1 MERHF
6 QVHGNGQAAD
16 ILSKEKDWNKIYTFH
31 WMSYNDKQVAGEK
44 TKSVTSRKRATKAR
58 TGRWDSAPFSSIF
71 LASSF
76 SCSQAESIPTQTSN
90 IFLISPALDKNL
102 IRV

>member
-58 TGRWDSAPFSSIF
+58 TGRWGFCAVFKHFSRFEFF
-71 LASSF
+71 LLSS
-76 SCSQAESIPTQTSN
+76 
-90 IFLISPALDKNL
+90 
-102 IRV
+102 RVHPHPNF